1 MKTGKNKNARNN
13 YLNRIN
19 QENIQQKI
27 EVQSPK
33 GVLYNKDN
41 NEKTIQDKK
50 NQGRDI
56 RNINKVGEIHNQI
69 NQGHDGEDP
78 LNENQQS
85 IGNNK
90 VDYNNHEK
98 MKNREGT
105 TNESSQ
111 ANNEQTT
118 EDKVKQF
125 QFNYK
130 SIAHK
135 LLKSEIGLYN
145 AGGSCYMASIIQ
157 ILIHL
162 KKFLNIF
169 LQKRYKKN
177 SPLSHLFYDFIE
189 KIANTKSNAIEIKYF
204 AKEYNKIN
212 NKFSGK
218 HGNNPMTFFN
228 EFIQK
233 LNEENGRNNDILNL
247 FMGQKY
253 INFKENEDLNYYEDF
268 IFYLIALDKNKTSLY
283 NTIINYDTSEG
294 DESMVFNEK
303 IIIKPE
309 ILIINLEIEDICY
322 EFEEIIFLD
331 DDKYILKAINRY
343 TDFHST
349 A

>member
-1 MKTGKNKNARNN
+1 MSKGKKNGWHNS
-13 YLNRIN
+13 LKKIN
-19 QENIQQKI
+19 QESIQQKI
-27 EVQSPK
+27 EFQSPK
-33 GVLYNKDN
+33 GGLYSKDN
-41 NEKTIQDKK
+41 NEKTKLDND

-56 RNINKVGEIHNQI
+56 RNNNKVGEIHNQI

-78 LNENQQS
+78 LNENHKS
-85 IGNNK
+85 IGNN
-90 VDYNNHEK
+90 HEK
-98 MKNREGT
+98 RKNRQDT

-118 EDKVKQF
+118 EDKVKQC
-125 QFNYK
+125 QINNNYNNCK
-130 SIAHK
+130 KIAHK
-135 LLKSEIGLYN
+135 LSESEIGLYN

-169 LQKRYKKN
+169 LQKKYKKN
-177 SPLSHLFYDFIE
+177 SPLSHLFCDFIE
-189 KIANTKSNAIEIKYF
+189 KIVNTKDHAIEIKYF

-212 NKFSGK
+212 NKFSGRY
-218 HGNNPMTFFN
+218 GNNPMTFFN

-233 LNEENGRNNDILNL
+233 LNEENEQNNDILNL
-247 FMGQKY
+247 FMGKKY
-253 INFKENEDLNYYEDF
+253 INFKESEDLNYYEDF
-268 IFYLIALDKNKTSLY
+268 IFYLIALDKKKTSLY
-283 NTIINYDTSEG
+283 NTIMNLDTLEG
-294 DESMVFNEK
+294 DDSISFTEK

-322 EFEEIIFLD
+322 EFEEIIYLD